1 MYSAHPDEGALARM
15 AEADDGA
22 ANAGAADAGAANAEM
37 LEHLRWC
44 ARCRT
49 RVADYRWLQDELV
62 GALGATA
69 DAVRVPHPRWWA
81 VREGLI
87 TTTRQRSTA
96 SRVSALASAVLAVC
110 LMFFRPL
117 IPVPSLLGT
126 TQPASPVWMVSYPE
140 AVIATAPTAAVSS
153 STLSE
158 STAGATPTP
167 NLVQPGRSREVR
179 EAISQPTPVYM
190 QLPTPPQPQTLNL

>member
-1 MYSAHPDEGALARM
+1 MYSAHPDEGTLAHL
-15 AEADDGA
+15 AEADD
-22 ANAGAADAGAANAEM
+22 GAADAGAANAEM

-49 RVADYRWLQDELV
+49 RVADYRWLQDEIV

-69 DAVRVPHPRWWA
+69 DAVQVPHPRWWA

-87 TTTRQRSTA
+87 TKTRQRNSA

-110 LMFFRPL
+110 LTFFRPL

-126 TQPASPVWMVSYPE
+126 RQPASPVWVVSYPE
-140 AVIATAPTAAVSS
+140 AMIATAPTATFSS
-153 STLSE
+153 STLFE
-158 STAGATPTP
+158 STVGATPTP
-167 NLVQPGRSREVR
+167 DLVRPGRSRE
-179 EAISQPTPVYM
+179 ALSQPTPACM

>member
-1 MYSAHPDEGALARM
+1 MYSAHPDESALARL
-15 AEADDGA
+15 AEADDGTALASA
-22 ANAGAADAGAANAEM
+22 ATAEM

-49 RVADYRWLQDELV
+49 RVADYRWLQDEIV
-62 GALGATA
+62 GALGSTA
-69 DAVRVPHPRWWA
+69 DAVCVPHPRWWA
-81 VREGLI
+81 VREELI
-87 TTTRQRSTA
+87 AKTRQQSTA
-96 SRVSALASAVLAVC
+96 SRVSALASAMLAVC
-110 LMFFRPL
+110 LIFFRPL
-117 IPVPSLLGT
+117 ISVPSLLGT

-140 AVIATAPTAAVSS
+140 AVIATAPTAAVPS

-158 STAGATPTP
+158 SPAGATPTP
-167 NLVQPGRSREVR
+167 DLARPGRSRETG